1 MNFFKRAATAMAAET
16 DSLAIDLEHAIAA
29 DLKGF
34 GRSVVGLIHHDIL
47 DHAADTVAGLK
58 AKAQADKNRFVDRL
72 KEIEHEA
79 SGLIENVQHVDA
91 VIHHAD
97 NFLSGLVSAT
107 DAKAD
112 VAQQQAPVE
121 TVVAAALSPAA
132 E

>member
-1 MNFFKRAATAMAAET
+1 MSWFKREAKTVVDDLDTWDAEIEAEVKKLGSAAK
-16 DSLAIDLEHAIAA
+16 SI
-29 DLKGF
+29 
-34 GRSVVGLIHHDIL
+34 IHHDIL
-47 DHAADTVAGLK
+47 DHAADTVASLK
-58 AKAQADKNRFVDRL
+58 AKAQADKNKFVDRL

-97 NFLSGLVSAT
+97 NFLSGLVAAT

-112 VAQQQAPVE
+112 VAQPQAPVD
-121 TVVAAALSPAA
+121 TVVDAALSPAA